1 MTALAGPRRFLSHRR
16 PLNRFAVQGSAS
28 AEPAPGHSA
37 RQTEMLE
44 IRRIV
49 EADARGNHVLF
60 PRRRRKLHP
69 LQLADD
75 LEHAVAAVELR
86 TRLDVLPAEQ
96 ETHEVRRRHCLD
108 LPAEPAQRQ
117 PVNAG
122 QQPALTPL
130 FFHSPRREPAAQ
142 HRAHPLQG
150 GQRDLDVG
158 LAHPKAGR

>member
-1 MTALAGPRRFLSHRR
+1 LEVPGDITRSRREAGQRGIEITLVAQEVRQVFAQGKGDGGVAAGSLTALAGPRRFLSHRR

-60 PRRRRKLHP
+60 PRWRRKLHP
-69 LQLADD
+69 LHLADD
-75 LEHAVAAVELR
+75 LEHAVAAMELR

-96 ETHEVRRRHCLD
+96 ETHEVRRR
-108 LPAEPAQRQ
+108 
-117 PVNAG
+117 
-122 QQPALTPL
+122 
-130 FFHSPRREPAAQ
+130 
-142 HRAHPLQG
+142 
-150 GQRDLDVG
+150 
-158 LAHPKAGR
+158 